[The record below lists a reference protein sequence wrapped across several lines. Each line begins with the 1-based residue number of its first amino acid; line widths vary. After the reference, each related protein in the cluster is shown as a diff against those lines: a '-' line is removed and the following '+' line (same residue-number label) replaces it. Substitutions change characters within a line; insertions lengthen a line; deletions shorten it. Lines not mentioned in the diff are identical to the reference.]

1 MDWDKLRTFH
11 AVAEAGSFTHAGE
24 LLGLS
29 QSAVSRQISGLE
41 ESLGA
46 ALFHRHAR
54 GLLLTEQGELLFKT
68 TQDVLGKIS
77 TAEAMLTDSKEKP
90 RGELV
95 VTTTVAL
102 GTVWLV
108 PRLKEFVKLYPDIHI
123 SLRVDDRDLDL
134 AMREADVAIRFHP
147 PEQPNLVQRK
157 LFTVEYHVYSS
168 PKYVQKYGTP
178 QSAKDLDDHQIIT
191 YGDGT
196 PHYIRDV
203 NWLAQVG
210 RPGKKPRHAALR
222 INNIYGVRR
231 AVEAGMGIAAIPDY
245 MLEEGS
251 KLVRILPDLEAP
263 QFDTYFVYPEEL
275 RSSKRIAVFRDFL
288 VQKAREFGYSP
299 RHSGIEESHA
309 ENA

>member
-41 ESLGA
+41 DSLGA
-46 ALFHRHAR
+46 SLFHRHAR
-54 GLLLTEQGELLFKT
+54 GLLLTEQGELLFNT
-68 TQDVLGKIS
+68 TQDVLAKIS

-90 RGELV
+90 RGEFVL
-95 VTTTVAL
+95 TTTVAL

-108 PRLKEFVKLYPDIHI
+108 PRLEEFARLYPDIHV

-134 AMREADVAIRFHP
+134 SMREADVAIRFHP
-147 PEQPNLVQRK
+147 PEQPNLIQRK
-157 LFTVEYHVYSS
+157 LFRVEYHVYAS
-168 PKYVQKYGTP
+168 PEYIREFGAP
-178 QSAKDLDDHQIIT
+178 QTVNDLDKHHIIT

-210 RPGKKPRHAALR
+210 RPGKKPRHSSLR

-245 MLEEGS
+245 IVEDQS
-251 KLVRILPDLEAP
+251 KLVRVLPELKAP
-263 QFDTYFVYPEEL
+263 SFDTYFVYPEEL
-275 RSSKRIAVFRDFL
+275 RASKRVSVFRDFL
-288 VQKAREFGYSP
+288 LQKAREFGYSP
-299 RHSGIEESHA
+299 QKTGKSTSHA